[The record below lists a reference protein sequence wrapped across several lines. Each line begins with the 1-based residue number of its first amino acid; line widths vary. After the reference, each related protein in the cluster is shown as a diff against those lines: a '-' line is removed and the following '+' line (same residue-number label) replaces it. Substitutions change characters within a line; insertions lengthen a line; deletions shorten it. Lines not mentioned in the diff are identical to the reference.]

1 MVFGFGIG
9 HRTHRA
15 HEQRER
21 ERIQANPAPHAAG
34 VLAGGAKSGGSEHAR
49 QRLPQASTKL
59 CIWAPGEGTDGAKQA
74 ARGRLMM
81 MYYTDNRA
89 PRADPFACVSFTPLR
104 AGSNMMN
111 CACCC

>member
-1 MVFGFGIG
+1 MPDSDC
-9 HRTHRA
+9 HKLK
-15 HEQRER
+15 HEAMHME
-21 ERIQANPAPHAAG
+21 
-34 VLAGGAKSGGSEHAR
+34 
-49 QRLPQASTKL
+49 
-59 CIWAPGEGTDGAKQA
+59 APGEGTDGAKQA

-111 CACCC
+111 RACCC